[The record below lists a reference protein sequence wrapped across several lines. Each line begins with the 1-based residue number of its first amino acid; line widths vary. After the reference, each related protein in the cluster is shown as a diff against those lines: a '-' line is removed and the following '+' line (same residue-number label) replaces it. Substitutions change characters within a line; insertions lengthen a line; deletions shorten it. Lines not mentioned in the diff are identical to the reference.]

1 MNGGKKLANL
11 KDDFYEAMN
20 EDWLQKAEIPA
31 DKPATGGFQELDEGI
46 EQLLMGELKEMAS
59 SEDKIPDKN
68 LQEAAAFYRLANDY
82 DKRNALKAA
91 PIKDLLDRIQ
101 AINSYENLNQQ
112 LASWLKEGLPLPF
125 EFFVDADMKNTQEHT
140 LYLAP
145 ASLILPDKTYYEDE
159 NQQGEKLLQVF
170 FEMVVK
176 LLKLTGCSQSES
188 ETIAEQALAFDRSLV
203 PYVRNAEESADFSK
217 IYNPRDRKTVTAY
230 SEQIDFEVAFKELFD
245 EPVEQV
251 IVTEPYYFEH
261 FNTFVSQGHL
271 PLLKSWMYALTVVSY
286 ANYLSEEFRQTGSLY
301 RRSLSGISELPSQE
315 KAAFHLTLGQFD
327 QIIGLYY
334 GKKYFGTKAKQDVEH
349 MVHSM
354 IQVYKNRLKQN
365 NWLGEATKEKA
376 ILKLD
381 KIGIN
386 VGYPDK
392 IPAVYEKLVTNKE
405 DSLVANVRRFSQLKR
420 VDNFKKFKQPVDR
433 KEWEMAAS
441 TVNAYYNGSLN
452 IIVFPAA
459 ILQAPFYSLEQSAS
473 ANYGGI
479 GAVIA
484 HEISHAFDNNGAKF
498 DEYGNMNNWW
508 TKEDLAHF
516 EDLAQDM
523 IDEFDGLEI
532 AGGTVNGKLTVSE
545 NIADAGGLSCALEA
559 AKNEQETD
567 LEAFFSNWAKIWR
580 TKAKEQYQ
588 QLLLAIDVHAPA
600 KLRANVQLQNLDDFF
615 TVFDIHPTD
624 QMYRKP
630 ENRVRIW

>member
-1 MNGGKKLANL
+1 MTNI
-11 KDDFYEAMN
+11 KDDFYEAVN
-20 EDWLQKAEIPA
+20 QEWLKTAEIPA
-31 DKPATGGFQELDEGI
+31 DKPATGGFQDIAENI
-46 EQLLMGELKEMAS
+46 EQLLIKQLNEMS
-59 SEDKIPDKN
+59 VDESKIPEGKMK
-68 LQEAAAFYRLANDY
+68 EAVAFYRLASDY
-82 DKRNALKAA
+82 DKRNSLKSE
-91 PIKDLLDRIQ
+91 PIQDLLDRIH
-101 AINSYENLNQQ
+101 AVDSYHDLNQQ
-112 LASWLKEGLPLPF
+112 LASWIKDGLPLPF
-125 EFFVDADMKNTQEHT
+125 EFFVDADMKDTQKHA

-145 ASLILPDKTYYEDE
+145 TALILPDKTYYDNE
-159 NQQGEKLLQVF
+159 QGEKLLQVF
-170 FEMVVK
+170 FDMLVE
-176 LLKLTGCSQSES
+176 LLKLTGYSQSES

-203 PYVRNAEESADFSK
+203 PYVRTAEENADYTK
-217 IYNPRDRKTVTAY
+217 IYNPRDRKTVTTY
-230 SEQIDFEVAFKELFD
+230 SDQIDFTQAFDQLFD
-245 EPVEQV
+245 GSVDQ
-251 IVTEPYYFEH
+251 IIITEPEYFEN
-261 FNTFVSQGHL
+261 FNTFITNGHL
-271 PLLKSWMYALTVVSY
+271 PLLKSWMFALTIVGY
-286 ANYLSEEFRQTGSLY
+286 AKYLSEDFRQAAGQY
-301 RRSLSGISELPSQE
+301 RRALSGIEDIPSQE
-315 KAAFHLTLGQFD
+315 KAAFNLTLSQFD

-334 GKKYFGTKAKQDVEH
+334 GKKYFGEKAKQDVEH

-354 IQVYKNRLKQN
+354 IAIYKNRLKQN

-376 ILKLD
+376 IVKLD
-381 KIGIN
+381 NIGIN

-392 IPAVYEKLVTNKE
+392 IPATYSQLVTNTK
-405 DSLVANVRRFSQLKR
+405 DSLVANVRKFSKLAR
-420 VDNFKKFKQPVDR
+420 LDNFKKFKKPVDR

-508 TKEDLAHF
+508 TKEDLASF
-516 EDLAQDM
+516 EKLAQEM
-523 IDEFDGLEI
+523 VKEFDGLPF

-559 AKNEQETD
+559 AKNED
-567 LEAFFSNWAKIWR
+567 PNNLDAFFYNWAKIWR

-600 KLRANVQLQNLDDFF
+600 KLRANIQLQNLDEFF
-615 TVFDIHPTD
+615 TVFAIHPTD
-624 QMYRKP
+624 NMYRKP
-630 ENRVRIW
+630 ENRVKIW

>member
-1 MNGGKKLANL
+1 MTNI
-11 KDDFYEAMN
+11 KDDFYEAVN
-20 EDWLQKAEIPA
+20 QDWLKTAEIPS
-31 DKPATGGFQELDEGI
+31 DKPATGGFQDIAENI
-46 EQLLMGELKEMAS
+46 EQLLIKQLNEMS
-59 SEDKIPDKN
+59 VDESKIPEGKMK
-68 LQEAAAFYRLANDY
+68 EAIAFYRLANDY
-82 DKRNALKAA
+82 DKRNSLKSE
-91 PIKDLLDRIQ
+91 PIQDLLDRIR
-101 AINSYENLNQQ
+101 AIDSYQDLNQQ
-112 LASWLKEGLPLPF
+112 LASWIKDGLALPF
-125 EFFVDADMKNTQEHT
+125 EFFVDADMKDTQKHA

-145 ASLILPDKTYYEDE
+145 TALILPDKTYYDSE
-159 NQQGEKLLQVF
+159 QGEKLLQVF
-170 FEMVVK
+170 FDMVVE
-176 LLKLTGCSQSES
+176 LLNLTGCSQSES

-203 PYVRNAEESADFSK
+203 PYVRTAEENADYTK
-217 IYNPRDRKTVTAY
+217 IYNPRDRETVTTY
-230 SEQIDFEVAFKELFD
+230 SDQIDFTQAFDQLFD
-245 EPVEQV
+245 DTVDQV
-251 IVTEPYYFEH
+251 IITEPKYFEN
-261 FNTFVSQGHL
+261 FNTFITEGHL
-271 PLLKSWMYALTVVSY
+271 PLLKSWMFALTVVGY
-286 ANYLSEEFRQTGSLY
+286 ARYLSEDFRQAASQY
-301 RRSLSGISELPSQE
+301 RRALSGIENIPSQE
-315 KAAFHLTLGQFD
+315 KAAFHLTLNQFD

-334 GKKYFGTKAKQDVEH
+334 GKNYFGEKAKQDVEH

-354 IQVYKNRLKQN
+354 IAIYKNRLKQN
-365 NWLGEATKEKA
+365 DWLGEATKEKA

-381 KIGIN
+381 NIGIN

-392 IPAVYEKLVTNKE
+392 IPAVYKQLVTNTE
-405 DSLVANVRRFSQLKR
+405 DSLVANVRKFSKLAIL
-420 VDNFKKFKQPVDR
+420 DNFKKFKKPVDR
-433 KEWEMAAS
+433 NEWEMAAS

-508 TKEDLAHF
+508 TEEDLTSF
-516 EDLAQDM
+516 EKLAQEM
-523 IDEFDGLEI
+523 IKEFDGLPF

-559 AKNEQETD
+559 AKKEDQNN
-567 LEAFFSNWAKIWR
+567 LEAFFYNWAKIWR

-615 TVFDIHPTD
+615 TVFDIKSTD
-624 QMYRKP
+624 GMYRKP
-630 ENRVRIW
+630 ENRVKIW

>member
-1 MNGGKKLANL
+1 MANL
-11 KDDFYEAMN
+11 KDDFYEAIN
-20 EDWLQKAEIPA
+20 GDWLKTAEIPA
-31 DKPATGGFQELDEGI
+31 DKPATGGFQDLAEDI
-46 EQLLMGELKEMAS
+46 EQLLMDELKEMS
-59 SEDKIPDKN
+59 LSEDKIPEGK
-68 LQEAAAFYRLANDY
+68 LKEAVAFYRLANDY
-82 DKRNALKAA
+82 DQRNTLKAA

-101 AINSYENLNQQ
+101 NISNYDELNQQ

-125 EFFVDADMKNTQEHT
+125 EFFVDADMKNTQEHA

-145 ASLILPDKTYYEDE
+145 ASLILPDKTYYEDG

-203 PYVRNAEESADFSK
+203 PYVRNAEENADYSK

-230 SEQIDFEVAFKELFD
+230 SDQMDFDIAFNELFD
-245 EPVEQV
+245 EPVDQV
-251 IVTEPYYFEH
+251 IVTEPDYFEH
-261 FNTFVSQGHL
+261 FNTFITEGHL
-271 PLLKSWMYALTVVSY
+271 PLLKNWMYVLTVVSY
-286 ANYLSEEFRQTGSLY
+286 ARYLSEDFRQTGSLY
-301 RRSLSGISELPSQE
+301 RRSLSGIDELPSPE

-327 QIIGLYY
+327 QVIGLYY
-334 GKKYFGTKAKQDVEH
+334 GKKYFGKKAKNDVEH
-349 MVHSM
+349 MVHAM

-365 NWLGEATKEKA
+365 NWLSEATKEKA

-392 IPAVYEKLVTNKE
+392 IPAVYEKLKTKEE
-405 DSLVANVRRFSQLKR
+405 DSLVANVRRFLQLIR
-420 VDNFKKFKQPVDR
+420 QDNFKKFKQPVDR
-433 KEWEMAAS
+433 NEWEMAAS

-459 ILQAPFYSLEQSAS
+459 ILQAPFYSLKQSAS

-498 DEYGNMNNWW
+498 DEYGNLNNWW
-508 TKEDLAHF
+508 TKEDLAYF
-516 EDLAQDM
+516 EELAQGM
-523 IDEFDGLEI
+523 IEEFDGLETT
-532 AGGTVNGKLTVSE
+532 GGTVNGKLTVSE

-559 AKNEQETD
+559 AKNEEQTD
-567 LEAFFSNWAKIWR
+567 LTAFFNNWAKIWR
-580 TKAKEQYQ
+580 TKARLQYQ

-600 KLRANVQLQNLDDFF
+600 KLRANIQLQNLDDFF
-615 TVFDIHPTD
+615 TVFDIHSTD
-624 QMYRKP
+624 KMYRKP
-630 ENRVRIW
+630 ENRVKIW

>member
-1 MNGGKKLANL
+1 MTNI
-11 KDDFYEAMN
+11 KDDFYEVVN
-20 EDWLQKAEIPA
+20 HDWLETAEIPS
-31 DKPATGGFQELDEGI
+31 DKPATGGFQDIAENI
-46 EQLLMGELKEMAS
+46 EQLLIKQLNEMS
-59 SEDKIPDKN
+59 VDESKIPEGKMK
-68 LQEAAAFYRLANDY
+68 EAIAFYRLANDY
-82 DKRNALKAA
+82 NKRNSLKSE
-91 PIKDLLDRIQ
+91 PIQDLLDRIH
-101 AINSYENLNQQ
+101 AIDSYQDLNQQ
-112 LASWLKEGLPLPF
+112 LASWIKDGLALPF
-125 EFFVDADMKNTQEHT
+125 EFFVDADMKDTQKHA

-145 ASLILPDKTYYEDE
+145 TALILPDKTYYDSE
-159 NQQGEKLLQVF
+159 QGEKLLQVF
-170 FEMVVK
+170 FDMLVE
-176 LLKLTGCSQSES
+176 LLNLTGCSQSES

-203 PYVRNAEESADFSK
+203 PYVRTAEENADYTK
-217 IYNPRDRKTVTAY
+217 IYNPRDRETVTTY
-230 SEQIDFEVAFKELFD
+230 SDQIDFTQAFDQLFD
-245 EPVEQV
+245 DTVDQV
-251 IVTEPYYFEH
+251 IITEPEYFEN
-261 FNTFVSQGHL
+261 FNTFITEGHL
-271 PLLKSWMYALTVVSY
+271 PLLKSWMFALTVVGY
-286 ANYLSEEFRQTGSLY
+286 ARYLSEDFRQAASRY
-301 RRSLSGISELPSQE
+301 RRALSGIENIPSQE
-315 KAAFHLTLGQFD
+315 KAAFHLTLDQFD

-334 GKKYFGTKAKQDVEH
+334 GKNYFGEKAKQDVEH

-354 IQVYKNRLKQN
+354 IAIYKNRLKQN
-365 NWLGEATKEKA
+365 DWLGEATKEKA

-381 KIGIN
+381 NIGIN

-392 IPAVYEKLVTNKE
+392 IPAVYKQLVTNTE
-405 DSLVANVRRFSQLKR
+405 DSLVANVRNFSKLAIL
-420 VDNFKKFKQPVDR
+420 DNFKKFKKPVDR
-433 KEWEMAAS
+433 NEWEMAAS

-508 TKEDLAHF
+508 TEKDLTSF
-516 EDLAQDM
+516 EKLAQEM
-523 IDEFDGLEI
+523 IKEFDGLPF

-559 AKNEQETD
+559 AKKEDQNN
-567 LEAFFSNWAKIWR
+567 LEAFFYNWAKIWR

-615 TVFDIHPTD
+615 TVFDIKSTD
-624 QMYRKP
+624 GMYRKP
-630 ENRVRIW
+630 ENRVKIW